1 MNEQRDRLFVK
12 QSINTVLSFMRE
24 DPWLAQRIMNEERE
38 EPKVKKKFS
47 LGLALLIVLLLLTS
61 AGIAVV
67 NTFGILDY
75 VPHQAGNA
83 AYTERIMTIGQRWE
97 GEYFSAAIH
106 EAVFDGMKMTF
117 TMSIEPKEGAAPV
130 YVIPHIRATANGQPL
145 NLWVMGGNGGFSDD
159 GFWVPD
165 IMPDFGYDYEGWAVN
180 VALSDDALTYAP
192 SAENIEW
199 EIDFDVLHTDWPI
212 LFTEEDESAID
223 EPEWTE
229 ADYAVYE
236 QQFADAYRNRQV
248 LLNRAGMFG
257 YFLYAIDE
265 NFDKL
270 LDAGTD
276 WADAC
281 EQTLTKGVFSIAEK
295 ASFRFAA
302 EGASVKTNR
311 EPVIFTLP
319 DGYQAEIASL
329 NVSVDQIGFS
339 LRITRTDGE
348 PAIYSD
354 FHWDFALLADGAQT
368 AFQGSSL
375 GSQEDGSI
383 LYTAH
388 MTIDGE
394 TGRLTLIPVDADAR
408 VTYEPD
414 ENGYASS
421 SSMQQAVM
429 KNGAPLT
436 EEQEQLQ
443 VVIELHQP
451 RRPL

>member
-1 MNEQRDRLFVK
+1 MLFR
-12 QSINTVLSFMRE
+12 S
-24 DPWLAQRIMNEERE
+24 
-38 EPKVKKKFS
+38 
-47 LGLALLIVLLLLTS
+47 
-61 AGIAVV
+61 
-67 NTFGILDY
+67 
-75 VPHQAGNA
+75 
-83 AYTERIMTIGQRWE
+83 
-97 GEYFSAAIH
+97 
-106 EAVFDGMKMTF
+106 
-117 TMSIEPKEGAAPV
+117 
-130 YVIPHIRATANGQPL
+130 
-145 NLWVMGGNGGFSDD
+145 
-159 GFWVPD
+159 
-165 IMPDFGYDYEGWAVN
+165 
-180 VALSDDALTYAP
+180 
-192 SAENIEW
+192 
-199 EIDFDVLHTDWPI
+199 
-212 LFTEEDESAID
+212 
-223 EPEWTE
+223 
-229 ADYAVYE
+229 
-236 QQFADAYRNRQV
+236 ADAYRNRQV